1 MDSFKHHKSTNDAVL
16 IHTMFDIGRTLH
28 NSLDSLSDDNEKRHI
43 SQLLCSFI
51 QKIDFG
57 KDLEQQLSIY
67 VECRSIFSSLDA
79 VQDLLI
85 LSVCNLTIKAFKF
98 MKGKHNK
105 KTSTF
110 VKSCIAY
117 CHITIPSISDV
128 YRKMVLLLY
137 CSQIA
142 LLNQLLPQTDTL
154 LKLLINL
161 MIEMNTEDTN
171 NSNNNSNT
179 TNINSTATIGST
191 TTTTT
196 VAADKRSVSDEKL
209 SIFLKSLL
217 STLVIVPGHPEHGP
231 FYLIHGLLN
240 ALQKYSWQSSNLIL
254 YHRLHYDILSLLCT
268 LQQRSLPYHIAH
280 IESNDRLYS
289 CNNEYLNELNQLIN
303 NIIENIIKFLSQ
315 FNEKN
320 DLNSKMTQVKLILEF
335 VDLIT
340 CRININNQIEVFII
354 KLLELI
360 QRNKNILARVDIKY
374 YVTVLKSMKR
384 RMEAQSNGA
393 SIGTSGG
400 LGSVIRE
407 LLLEYDK

>member
-1 MDSFKHHKSTNDAVL
+1 MDSFKHHKTTNDAVL

-28 NSLDSLSDDNEKRHI
+28 NSLDSLSDDGEKRHI

-67 VECRSIFSSLDA
+67 VECRSIFSSLDT

-85 LSVCNLTIKAFKF
+85 LSVCNLTIKAYKF

-117 CHITIPSISDV
+117 CHITIPSITDV
-128 YRKMVLLLY
+128 SRKLVLLLY

-161 MIEMNTEDTN
+161 MIEMNTNDDN
-171 NSNNNSNT
+171 NNNNST
-179 TNINSTATIGST
+179 SSSTSI
-191 TTTTT
+191 
-196 VAADKRSVSDEKL
+196 DNKRSASDEKL
-209 SIFLKSLL
+209 SIFLRSLL

-240 ALQKYSWQSSNLIL
+240 ALQKYNWQSNNMTL
-254 YHRLHYDILSLLCT
+254 YYRLHYDILSLLCT
-268 LQQRSLPYHIAH
+268 LQQRSLPYHISF

-289 CNNEYLNELNQLIN
+289 CNNDYNSELNQLIQN
-303 NIIENIIKFLSQ
+303 MIENIIKFLSQ
-315 FNEKN
+315 YNEKT
-320 DLNSKMTQVKLILEF
+320 DPISKITQVKLILEF
-335 VDLIT
+335 VDLLTGRMTIT
-340 CRININNQIEVFII
+340 NQIEMFII
-354 KLLELI
+354 KLLELT
-360 QRNKNILARVDIKY
+360 QRNKNVLSKSDLKY
-374 YVTVLKSMKR
+374 YASVLKSMKR
-384 RMEAQSNGA
+384 RLEANGV
-393 SIGTSGG
+393 GTGSGSGG
-400 LGSVIRE
+400 LGPVLRE
-407 LLLEYDK
+407 FLTEYDK